1 VPTTKRGWVI
11 PFAAAAVAVVIEPPQ
26 LIRLAGT
33 VGYAL
38 DAGDPLRPLAD
49 RLDLGVGGYAVTLAD
64 SQAELDFADGTTIA
78 VGEHAALNVV
88 TTTVDTTTIELVR
101 GALHVRVR
109 ATSRIAVLT
118 PTGGVALS
126 DADAFVVAG
135 PLGTEV
141 ACVRCARTTVV
152 AGASGHA
159 QLGSC
164 VVGDATPKS
173 VTAGGAV
180 NVDNPAM
187 DALAGGTDALD
198 GCRPRPRVRVDP
210 TASNPGA
217 HDVLAHGW
225 GTFTAGALFAV
236 LVMLGA
242 RGG

>member
-1 VPTTKRGWVI
+1 MI
-11 PFAAAAVAVVIEPPQ
+11 PFAVATVAVAAAPPQ

-38 DAGDPLRPLAD
+38 DAGDPLQPLAD
-49 RLDLGVGGYAVTLAD
+49 GRDLGVGGYAFTLAA
-64 SQAELDFADGTTIA
+64 SQAELDFADGTRIA
-78 VGEHAALNVV
+78 IGERAALNVV
-88 TTTVDTTTIELVR
+88 ASAADATTIELVR

-126 DADAFVVAG
+126 DADAFVVTG
-135 PLGTEV
+135 PLGTEI

-152 AGASGHA
+152 AGPTGHA
-159 QLGSC
+159 PLGSC
-164 VVGDATPKS
+164 IVGDATPRS
-173 VTAGGAV
+173 VTAAGAT

-187 DALAGGTDALD
+187 DALAGGTDALE
-198 GCRPRPRVRVDP
+198 GCRPRPRARLDP
-210 TASNPGA
+210 TGSNPGV